1 MGLGLA
7 SRIARLERRR
17 NPALR
22 FVDIAV
28 QFHLVREGD
37 DGRVFWT
44 DRSTR
49 VYGGR
54 WDKKALEY
62 VADADNVL
70 HLPCSVPQLEVVE
83 SGASITEFSGGR
95 GVGKSYC
102 GLLVACKQI
111 CDRPFVDGRIVS
123 PTAELYRVQWDKFVP
138 LLLSTGWLLDGENGV
153 KEGHHELWCWNGVV
167 VQFRSAHKPDRLRSW
182 GGGWIEFDESQAIK
196 TKAVEIGLYCLREGG
211 DDFQLYHQLTPE
223 TGEALERHDQHVAM
237 AAERP
242 SDCKVVHAESRE
254 NVLNGYVRGR
264 KHKVSHKIYDL
275 ARLSQSKDQNA
286 IEELGDWETVRRL
299 AAEDA
304 PKPVFPCLVDE
315 YTRYEAG
322 ETDLPHV
329 WQGGD
334 FWVDVTRQ
342 IVRSRLGVQRGFT
355 WSFIAGVDPGT
366 AVPNC
371 CTLSKVFRRR
381 NGDQRNVWV
390 HWDFFEEKGHCGH
403 LGEALIEAGYRPADV
418 LIVPDFTAWS
428 RSYTRDEK
436 GSAKGKGGFG
446 PAAARLLQQ
455 LGFHVARR
463 ANPRVPASVAD
474 VLEKLDPAVGTPRL
488 HFRLP
493 ETGRL
498 FENMASVIWDKGGK
512 DFDPSVK
519 NDPTDSGRYGIS
531 MFDPAARFANGA
543 RGVRIIGANGREIAT
558 R

>member
-1 MGLGLA
+1 MGLGAAGRLA
-7 SRIARLERRR
+7 QLERHLDPARR
-17 NPALR
+17 Y
-22 FVDIAV
+22 VDIAV
-28 QFHLVREGD
+28 QFHVAERRSDNVLY
-37 DGRVFWT
+37 WT
-44 DRSTR
+44 DRCSP
-49 VYGGR
+49 VYGGK
-54 WDKKALEY
+54 WDKRRHEY
-62 VADADNVL
+62 TDDADEVL
-70 HLPCSVPQLEVVE
+70 HLPCSAPQFEYVE
-83 SGASITEFSGGR
+83 SRAAVTEFSGGR
-95 GVGKSYC
+95 GVGKSNA
-102 GLLVACKQI
+102 GLLVACANV
-111 CDRPFVDGRIVS
+111 CDRPFIDGRVVS
-123 PTAELYRVQWDKFVP
+123 PTARLFQVQWDKWIP
-138 LLLSTGWLLDGENGV
+138 LFLDSGWLLPEPAGIRLAPRY
-153 KEGHHELWCWNGVV
+153 ELWFWNGVV
-167 VQFRSAHKPDRLRSW
+167 VQFVSAHKPDRLRSW
-182 GGGWIEFDESQAIK
+182 GGGWILVDESQSVTNKAI
-196 TKAVEIGLYCLREGG
+196 EILLYCLREGG
-211 DDFQLYHQLTPE
+211 GRFQLYHQLTPAP
-223 TGEALERHDQHVAM
+223 GEPLERHDRHVQLEALGPEH
-237 AAERP
+237 A
-242 SDCKVVHAESRE
+242 KVVCADSRQNCFVDP
-254 NVLNGYVRGR
+254 NV
-264 KHKVSHKIYDL
+264 YDEIAL
-275 ARLSQSKDQNA
+275 HSSKDQFA
-286 IEELGDWETVRRL
+286 IETAGDWETVRRL

-315 YTRYEAG
+315 YARYEAG

-342 IVRSRLGVQRGFT
+342 IVQARLGVQRGFT
-355 WSFIAGVDPGT
+355 WNFIAGVDPGT

-371 CTLSKVFRRR
+371 ATISKVFRRR

-474 VLEKLDPAVGTPRL
+474 VLEKLDPAVGAPRL
-488 HFRLP
+488 FFRLP

-543 RGVRIIGANGREIAT
+543 RGVRVIGANGREIAA